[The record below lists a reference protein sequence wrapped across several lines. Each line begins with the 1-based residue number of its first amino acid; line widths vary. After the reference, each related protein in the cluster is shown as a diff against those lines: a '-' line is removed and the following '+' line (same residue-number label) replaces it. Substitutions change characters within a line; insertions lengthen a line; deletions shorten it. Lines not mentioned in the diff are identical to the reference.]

1 MTTLLKYISIFAT
14 PVRRTYDG
22 ASTGYKGCEE
32 AVMAIFFFIKFN
44 VEMIYRNGECRA
56 IYPRLSRGHDFAG
69 LFSTLGIKEVFKK
82 ALERPENFIPKFV
95 LSYIEMVFNSKQENP
110 SWNCFWIYG
119 WVLLTFFKYHQ
130 QGCFNDP
137 IFSNLGLHAAC
148 WALVMCHHELCPT
161 LVSDTVL
168 LSYTEAALWLY
179 KEWFMVTQRGR
190 LLLELLHWYPVI

>member
-1 MTTLLKYISIFAT
+1 
-14 PVRRTYDG
+14 
-22 ASTGYKGCEE
+22 
-32 AVMAIFFFIKFN
+32 
-44 VEMIYRNGECRA
+44 MIYLNGECRA

-69 LFSTLGIKEVFKK
+69 LFSTLGIKEVFKM
-82 ALERPENFIPKFV
+82 ALERPGNFITKFWWDSLTV
-95 LSYIEMVFNSKQENP
+95 LSYIEMVYNSKQENP

-161 LVSDTVL
+161 LVSEPVQ
-168 LSYTEAALWLY
+168 LSYTVAAPWLY
-179 KEWFMVTQRGR
+179 KKNGLWLLNEEDFSWNCYTGTLSFDGR
-190 LLLELLHWYPVI
+190 YNSCKTGYQTISSIGTLSWKKFSLT